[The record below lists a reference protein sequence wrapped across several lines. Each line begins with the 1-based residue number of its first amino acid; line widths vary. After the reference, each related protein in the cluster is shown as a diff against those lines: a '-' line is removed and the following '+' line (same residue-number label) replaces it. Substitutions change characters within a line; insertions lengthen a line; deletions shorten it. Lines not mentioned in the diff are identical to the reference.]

1 MKNNRLLI
9 VCIMSVCLTGC
20 VRQWY
25 DTPIPVKVQQHKL
38 QQSIL
43 ATSTSPASPQ
53 STTITARQFNSMN
66 KIHEIMNK

>member
-9 VCIMSVCLTGC
+9 VCIVSVCLTGC

-25 DTPIPVKVQQHKL
+25 DTPIPVKVQQHKF

-43 ATSTSPASPQ
+43 VTSTSPASPP
-53 STTITARQFNSMN
+53 SIITARQFNSMN